1 MGAIKI
7 RIQNNMM
14 IPYIAGLFIIA
25 AFFVQDFT
33 GIFEGFYQIQINKS
47 ILLTDY
53 ILVGGLGATLLNA
66 GILML
71 GSYLIVRKLKMNISG
86 PIFAGILTIGG
97 FAFFG
102 KNILNVS
109 VIYFGVFLYSKY
121 KRIPL
126 KSVVIVFLFSSG
138 LAPITSLFMF
148 GLGIP
153 LIYSI
158 PLGITVGVFSGFV
171 LVELAS
177 HVITFHKG
185 YDLYNV
191 GFAGGI
197 LALLYF
203 GLIKQAGL
211 TYTTA
216 TVYSVDKHFILIIFL
231 VIICLALLTVGYIIN
246 GKNINN
252 YKEILS
258 KSGRAITDFTR
269 KGNQGITLF
278 NIGLTGLLVLIFV
291 LVLQIKISGPVMG
304 ALMTVI
310 GFSAFG
316 KHPYNVFP
324 SMFGVLIIS
333 LIFGYSTTNIVISL
347 AIIFSTGLAPLTGE
361 HGIVVGLITGMI
373 HLPLVLTFNEIQ
385 GGILLYAN
393 GFSAAFTAVIVHNLI
408 STFERRDI
416 KWRFMK

>member
-1 MGAIKI
+1 
-7 RIQNNMM
+7 MM
-14 IPYIAGLFIIA
+14 VPYIAGLFIVTS
-25 AFFVQDFT
+25 FFVQ
-33 GIFEGFYQIQINKS
+33 GFSGVIAGFFQIQVNKS

-53 ILVGGLGATLLNA
+53 IVVGGIGATLLNS
-66 GILML
+66 GILMM
-71 GSYLIVRKLKMNISG
+71 GSYLIVRKIKLNITG

-97 FAFFG
+97 FGFFG

-109 VIYFGVFLYSKY
+109 VIYFGVFLYSQY
-121 KRIPL
+121 KKIPL
-126 KSVVIVFLFSSG
+126 KSVIVIFLFSTG
-138 LAPITSLFMF
+138 IAPITSLFMF

-153 LIYSI
+153 YLYSI
-158 PLGITVGVFSGFV
+158 PLGMTIGVLSGFV

-203 GLIKQAGL
+203 GLIKQLGL
-211 TYTTA
+211 SYS
-216 TVYSVDKHFILIIFL
+216 TVSLFSEDYNIFLIVFLIVICLSFIL
-231 VIICLALLTVGYIIN
+231 VGYIIN
-246 GKNINN
+246 GKNIDN
-252 YKEILS
+252 YQDILS

-269 KGNQGITLF
+269 KNNQGITLF
-278 NIGLTGLLVLIFV
+278 NVGLTGILVLAFVLLV
-291 LVLQIKISGPVMG
+291 QIKLSGPVIG

-324 SMFGVLIIS
+324 GMIGVLIAAF
-333 LIFGYSTTNIVISL
+333 LFGYQPSNISIAL
-347 AIIFSTGLAPLTGE
+347 AIIFSTALAPITGE
-361 HGIVVGLITGMI
+361 HGIVAGVLTGMI
-373 HLPLVLTFNEIQ
+373 HLPLVLSFTELH

-393 GFSAAFTAVIVHNLI
+393 GFAAAFTAVIVHTVI
-408 STFERRDI
+408 STIERRDI
-416 KWRFMK
+416 KWRFTK